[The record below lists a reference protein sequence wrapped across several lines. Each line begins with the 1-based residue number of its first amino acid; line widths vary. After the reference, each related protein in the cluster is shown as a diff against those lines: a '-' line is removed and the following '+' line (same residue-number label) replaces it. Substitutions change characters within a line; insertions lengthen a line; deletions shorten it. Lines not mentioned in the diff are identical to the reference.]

1 MSTEPGNKEPIR
13 VAHVIGRLTAA
24 GVEAVINNYYR
35 HIDHDKY
42 QFDYIVD
49 DDSPCSS
56 VSTWEVLLKHD
67 RKPGE
72 LHYDLQRF
80 LDGCLGAGF
89 SPLNLCDRH
98 IAAVET
104 LERPETVPEHNDPF
118 DKLLLAQ
125 AKTENLL
132 FLTHDRK
139 IDQYDE
145 PCVFLV

>member
-1 MSTEPGNKEPIR
+1 MNILLDT
-13 VAHVIGRLTAA
+13 
-24 GVEAVINNYYR
+24 
-35 HIDHDKY
+35 HIILWALYGDDHLPDKARKLIIDPSNTIFY
-42 QFDYIVD
+42 
-49 DDSPCSS
+49 SS